1 MLFKAVVFDAYGTL
15 FNVNAIQALAETTFP
30 GQGVAIASLW
40 RDKQIE
46 YTRLITQSDPH
57 NPQGSQY
64 YLPFREITKRALEF
78 TLNRMKLAYVISDID
93 RLMAQYDQLTAFPE
107 NLAVL
112 QKIKK
117 TGLTIAILSNGS
129 PDMLSSAVQSAGMT
143 DYIDH
148 VISVDAVRLFK
159 TAPESYALVEKTLLS
174 HGIAVNKNE
183 VLFVSSNAWDIIG
196 AGWFGFKTFWVN
208 RQDLPFETIGA
219 QPHYSGSNLNDVLTA
234 LQPASKG

>member
-1 MLFKAVVFDAYGTL
+1 MQFKAVVFDAYGTL
-15 FNVNAIQALAETTFP
+15 FNVYAIQALAETTFQ
-30 GQGVAIASLW
+30 GQGAAIASLW

-57 NPQGSQY
+57 NPKGSQY

-78 TLNRMKLAYVISDID
+78 ALKRLKLSYVINDID
-93 RLMAQYDQLTAFPE
+93 LLMAQYDQLSAFPE

-112 QKIKK
+112 QKIKHAGF
-117 TGLTIAILSNGS
+117 TTAILSNGS
-129 PDMLSSAVQSAGMT
+129 PDMLASAVQSASMT
-143 DYIDH
+143 EYLDH

-159 TAPESYALVEKTLLS
+159 TAPESYALVGKTLLS
-174 HGIAVNKNE
+174 QGQAVNINE

-219 QPHYSGSNLNDVLTA
+219 QPHYTGSNLNDVLTA
-234 LQPASKG
+234 LHTASS